1 MATTLP
7 TFSASTTSDEVVD
20 TFADDIKGKNV
31 LVTGTSLNGLGFETA
46 RAIAKYA
53 NLVVITGYNEQR
65 LQASKT
71 AILEAIPSAN
81 VRTLT
86 LDLSSLAA
94 VRKAAAEVNAY
105 AEPLHLLINNAAA
118 TSGFY
123 RLTDDN
129 IEIQMAASHIGP
141 FLFTNLLLPKIIASG
156 TRTWTPRVVFV
167 SSNAHRR
174 HDGIPLDD
182 KEAFLRGGPGL
193 AFNAASNT
201 TGGASESE
209 TSLPLMRRYA
219 HVKSANVLTARE
231 LARRGKGKLLAY
243 SLHPGGIWTNACE
256 GGLQSELIEMGVVN
270 PDGTQTEVMP
280 GGVKWKTLPQGAATT
295 LVAAFDPRITDQSG
309 AYLDDCVVAEDH
321 VAPHSADMSRAL
333 KLWQLT
339 EEVVGEKFDF

>member
-1 MATTLP
+1 MATLP

-53 NLVVITGYNEQR
+53 NLVVITGYNEGR

-105 AEPLHLLINNAAA
+105 PEPLHLLINNAAA
-118 TSGFY
+118 TSGVY
-123 RLTDDN
+123 RLTADN

-156 TRTWTPRVVFV
+156 SPSWTPRVVFV
-167 SSNAHRR
+167 ASAAHKRQ
-174 HDGIPLDD
+174 DGLPLDD
-182 KEAFLRGGPGL
+182 KEAFLRGGFNEGTAKTTPG
-193 AFNAASNT
+193 
-201 TGGASESE
+201 EM
-209 TSLPLMRRYA
+209 PLMQRYA

-256 GGLQSELIEMGVVN
+256 GGLQSELIEM
-270 PDGTQTEVMP
+270 D
-280 GGVKWKTLPQGAATT
+280 K
-295 LVAAFDPRITDQSG
+295 SG

-321 VAPHSADMSRAL
+321 VAPHSADMDRAL
-333 KLWQLT
+333 KLWNLT